1 VSVLSDGREM
11 PRLAYSPAEIAA
23 AYGLSRKA
31 IYRAIASGEL
41 QAARVCCGSR
51 LLVPAEE
58 ARAWVARNL
67 ISPEGRRT
75 EARAERRPARRSE
88 RTPLRDALEGGRRA
102 A

>member
-1 VSVLSDGREM
+1 MTVMTGHESEVQ
-11 PRLAYSPAEIAA
+11 RLAYSPAEVAA
-23 AYGLSRKA
+23 AFGLSRKA

-67 ISPEGRRT
+67 ISPERRADPSVET
-75 EARAERRPARRSE
+75 AQRRRSE
-88 RTPLRDALEGGRRA
+88 RTPLRDALRSGRRA

>member
-31 IYRAIASGEL
+31 IYRAIASAEL
-41 QAARVCCGSR
+41 HAARVCCGSR

-67 ISPEGRRT
+67 ISPERRSQT
-75 EARAERRPARRSE
+75 RLDARPARRSE
-88 RTPLRDALEGGRRA
+88 RTPLRDALDGERRA

>member
-1 VSVLSDGREM
+1 MTVLSDGREM

-67 ISPEGRRT
+67 ISIEGRT
-75 EARAERRPARRSE
+75 KVRAERRPARRAD
-88 RTPLRDALEGGRRA
+88 RTPLRDALEGGKRA